1 MLASTE
7 NGASPRLSLATG
19 IWCACANAISSS
31 RLLKAHSRHGAMIL
45 IDGSSA

>member
-19 IWCACANAISSS
+19 IWCFSAKAISSS
-31 RLLKAHSRHGAMIL
+31 RLLKSHSRHGAMIL
-45 IDGSSA
+45 MEGSSA